1 MNIKSKTFCPF
12 PFMNLNNNT
21 DGSMK
26 ICCAQNE
33 NLHLKKDDGS
43 TFNVG
48 NDDIDE
54 VWNSQ
59 HMRDIRKKLLNGEQ
73 IKECNVC
80 WNAENVNKSYGGTD
94 VDTSTRLDSIKS
106 YMQDD
111 GIYSHMK
118 EVIENNIKM
127 MDDDGYIEN
136 TLNSLELRLGNHC
149 NLKCT
154 MCWGYSSSR
163 INSERL
169 DIIKKYGSSMP
180 TWLYDMWYPSE
191 YDISK
196 VNMMWH
202 ENPKFLEN
210 FKKVAP
216 TLKRLY
222 VTGGEPSIIKANT
235 DMINHLIEIGNK
247 ECHVSFTTNLTTWN
261 MDLYEK
267 LSFFDNS
274 EVQVSIDG
282 YKASQEYIRYGS
294 VWEDIER
301 NFKKLIEL
309 PDKVR
314 IQIYNVF
321 QAYNIFDTWKIMKWL
336 DRLDLKRKVAFWPI
350 IIDQPLH
357 LRATVIP
364 YHIRDRAKQLYRDFY
379 DFTTYDNQYLD
390 LHGAA
395 NKIVSY
401 LETDWKPHAS
411 YGKYCQG
418 VEQTEAN
425 QKYMFYQY
433 TNFMDKVRE
442 HSFFDTFPH
451 FEELKEESEKV
462 LDWKLETPNWWVDNE

>member
-1 MNIKSKTFCPF
+1 
-12 PFMNLNNNT
+12 MNLNNNT

-33 NLHLKKDDGS
+33 NLHLKKDDGT
-43 TFNVG
+43 TFNVAT
-48 NDDIDE
+48 DDIDE
-54 VWNSQ
+54 VWNSK

-80 WNAENVNKSYGGTD
+80 WNIEKIEKTYGGHEAP
-94 VDTSTRLDSIKS
+94 TSTRLDSIKS
-106 YMQDD
+106 YMEDG

-118 EVIENNIKM
+118 DVIEQNVRM
-127 MDDDGYIEN
+127 MDDDGYIQN

-163 INSERL
+163 INAERL
-169 DIIKKYGSSMP
+169 DIVKKYGNSMP

-196 VNMMWH
+196 IDMMWH

-222 VTGGEPSIIKANT
+222 VTGGEPSIIQANT
-235 DMINHLIEIGNK
+235 NMINHLIEIGNK
-247 ECHVSFTTNLTTWN
+247 ECHVSFTTNLTIWN
-261 MDLYEK
+261 IDLYEK
-267 LSFFDNS
+267 LSFFDKS

-282 YKASQEYIRYGS
+282 YKTSQEYIRYGS
-294 VWEDIER
+294 VWKDIET

-321 QAYNIFDTWKIMKWL
+321 QVYNMFETYKIMKWL
-336 DRLDLKRKVAFWPI
+336 DRLDLKREVAFWPI

-364 YHIRDRAKQLYRDFY
+364 WRYRGIAASRYREFY
-379 DFTTYDNQYLD
+379 DYSTYDNKHLD

-395 NKIVSY
+395 NRIISY
-401 LETDWKPHAS
+401 LESNWEPHGS

-418 VEQTEAN
+418 VEQTEEN
-425 QKYMFYQY
+425 QRYMFYQY
-433 TNFMDKVRE
+433 TDFMDKVRG
-442 HSFFDTFPH
+442 HSFFDTFLQ
-451 FEELKEESEKV
+451 FAELKEEYMDSLTKR
-462 LDWKLETPNWWVDNE
+462 LETPNWWIDD

>member
-1 MNIKSKTFCPF
+1 
-12 PFMNLNNNT
+12 MNLNNNT

-43 TFNVG
+43 TFNVAT
-48 NDDIDE
+48 DDIDE
-54 VWNSQ
+54 VWNSK

-73 IKECNVC
+73 IQECNVC
-80 WNAENVNKSYGGTD
+80 WNVENLEKTYGGHEAP
-94 VDTSTRLDSIKS
+94 TSTRLDSIKS
-106 YMQDD
+106 YMEED

-127 MDDDGYIEN
+127 MDDDGFIKD

-163 INSERL
+163 INAERL
-169 DIIKKYGSSMP
+169 DIVKKYGSKMP
-180 TWLYDMWYPSE
+180 VWLYDMWYPAE
-191 YDISK
+191 YNISK
-196 VNMMWH
+196 INMMWH
-202 ENPKFLEN
+202 ENPQFLDN

-222 VTGGEPSIIKANT
+222 VTGGEPSIIKAND

-247 ECHVSFTTNLTTWN
+247 ECHVSFITNLTTWN
-261 MDLYEK
+261 INLYEK
-267 LSFFDNS
+267 LSFFDKS

-282 YKASQEYIRYGS
+282 YKESQEYIRYGS
-294 VWEDIER
+294 AWEDIET
-301 NFKKLIEL
+301 NFKRLIEL

-321 QAYNIFDTWKIMKWL
+321 QIYNMFETYKLMKWL
-336 DRLDLKRKVAFWPI
+336 DSLSLKRHVSFWPI
-350 IIDQPLH
+350 LIDQPLH
-357 LRATVIP
+357 LRSNIIP
-364 YHIRDRAKQLYRDFY
+364 WSLRDKAMELYREFY
-379 DFTTYDNQYLD
+379 DYSTYDNKYLD

-395 NKIVSY
+395 NRIISY
-401 LETDWKPHAS
+401 LESDWEAHGS

-418 VEQTEAN
+418 VEQTEVN
-425 QKYMFYQY
+425 QRYMFYQY
-433 TNFMDKVRE
+433 TNFMDRCRDTD
-442 HSFFDTFPH
+442 FFKTFIQ
-451 FEELKEESEKV
+451 FEELREEYENS
-462 LDWKLETPNWWVDNE
+462 LDKKIVTPNWWIDD